1 MPDIV
6 ALAQGPNSCLE
17 LLLEAQLQ
25 GNLKDGALRLLVS
38 TDDRTRALAEALGID
53 SLAPAPGASLADQ
66 VAARCDPAI
75 IVQTAQERSL
85 PAELLQR
92 HGRGVLAQREALP
105 GQFAGPDPVRQAW
118 EASRR
123 GEIRWSGC
131 HVYQPGADGRAARI
145 VRQVAVPVS
154 PGDDFARFCR
164 RMHQG
169 QRWVLLKGI
178 KQLLYERRNARH
190 RNRRHPGDK
199 RKRT

>member
-38 TDDRTRALAEALGID
+38 ADDRTRALAEALGID
-53 SLAPAPGASLADQ
+53 TLAPAPDASLADQ
-66 VAARCDPAI
+66 LAARCDPAI
-75 IVQTAQERSL
+75 IVQTAQEPYPSGD
-85 PAELLQR
+85 LLQR
-92 HGRGVLAQREALP
+92 YGRRVLARRQALP

-131 HVYQPGADGRAARI
+131 HVYQPGADGRVARI

-164 RMHQG
+164 RMNLG

-178 KQLLYERRNARH
+178 KQLLYERRSTRH
-190 RNRRHPGDK
+190 RTRQHPGDQ
-199 RKRT
+199 RKRA